1 MTEQTVLVVDD
12 ETAIAEAVHPG
23 EHQVEH
29 DQVGFLGARQL
40 QRLRAVG
47 RDQDPEPLAREP
59 GADGFGDRGL
69 VVHHQDG
76 LLGHRPIV
84 AVGPSRPS
92 GRVLR
97 NRGADRVRTDRVA
110 RTLRIDPSDRGS

>member
-1 MTEQTVLVVDD
+1 LEPPAHL
-12 ETAIAEAVHPG
+12 ETVHPG
-23 EHQVEH
+23 KHQVEH
-29 DQVGFLGARQL
+29 DQIRFLGSRQL
-40 QRLRAVG
+40 QRLRAVS
-47 RDQDPEPLAREP
+47 RHQHPEPLARES

-76 LLGHRPIV
+76 LLVHRPIV

-97 NRGADRVRTDRVA
+97 NRGADRVGTDGVA
-110 RTLRIDPSDRGS
+110 RTPRIDPSDRGS